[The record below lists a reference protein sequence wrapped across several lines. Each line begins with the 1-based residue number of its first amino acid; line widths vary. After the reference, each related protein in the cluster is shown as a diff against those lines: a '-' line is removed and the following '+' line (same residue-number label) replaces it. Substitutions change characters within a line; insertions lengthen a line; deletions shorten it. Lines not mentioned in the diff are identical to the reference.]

1 MRKFTLK
8 KMIPTAFVV
17 VGASIN
23 SIAAYIAISH
33 AFLNNP
39 IHINKALLLLTFGCL
54 SLTIGLG
61 LNKKKCK

>member
-33 AFLNNP
+33 AYLVKP
-39 IHINKALLLLTFGCL
+39 INMGVAFLLLTFGCS

-61 LNKKKCK
+61 LKKKKCK